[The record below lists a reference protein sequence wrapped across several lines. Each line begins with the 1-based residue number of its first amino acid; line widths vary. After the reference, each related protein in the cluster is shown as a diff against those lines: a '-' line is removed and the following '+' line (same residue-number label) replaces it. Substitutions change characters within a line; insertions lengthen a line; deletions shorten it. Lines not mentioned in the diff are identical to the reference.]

1 MKAYILI
8 ESFQFFL
15 GVAVGLVDIGLL
27 QFAAL
32 LVHVLELHIEALVRA
47 GFSGMAL
54 SWASPGNWK
63 IQKR

>member
-8 ESFQFFL
+8 APRYMDGIPE
-15 GVAVGLVDIGLL
+15 GYML
-27 QFAAL
+27 QVVSNNTAGPQAT
-32 LVHVLELHIEALVRA
+32 EIREALIRA

-63 IQKR
+63 VMKK

>member
-8 ESFQFFL
+8 APRYMDGIPE
-15 GVAVGLVDIGLL
+15 DYIL
-27 QFAAL
+27 QVVSNNTAGPQAS
-32 LVHVLELHIEALVRA
+32 EIREALVRA

-54 SWASPGNWK
+54 SWASPGNWM